1 MQEVL
6 VSKIFNYAST
16 PTKNVEGQFWFNPST
31 NVLSR
36 FNGTIWKPI
45 TVSSDDVAVLT
56 DGSKVS
62 LTSYLNTQ
70 IAALAEG
77 IDSKQD
83 KLETYKEKQGDEK
96 IDTRITSSLKENGD
110 SGKSGDITIWTQG
123 ASTSD
128 GGNTTVPTSGNIILS
143 TGDLW
148 GGSTGGGNIE
158 INTGSE
164 VEFGLGASIKLNSGH
179 PGAPKN
185 PGDIMITSGGS
196 AGIPGKININAI
208 GSTQNSEMS
217 AEPIITISTEDRN
230 SSSGGTGD
238 ILIKS
243 GNITGP
249 LGTGNGGQI
258 SIGGGQIETAAQGG
272 NIDITAGSAT
282 GENSTSGRI
291 KLNVPDKS
299 GIVIAK
305 DFIELNYKGDTSTNP
320 GYNEWKCYIGGSG
333 SKETTDFNASKYS
346 IIYLGNSDYATEIN
360 LGGGNSYAT
369 VNIGT
374 TSGINSINIGSGSD
388 YDTLT
393 LDCGTLSGRTFNTEL
408 TSTSDNNHIP
418 TSKAVYDALT
428 LKQDTL
434 QFYTESIT
442 PSGSGIYKEQI
453 SLGKNNYSQT
463 INIGGNSGFQII
475 NLGGSSASSGRIT
488 IGTTGNNNQIQIGRD
503 NTSTALEIN
512 AVTVNGAAIDKTEL
526 TESSNKLP
534 TSQAVLNEL
543 SSKQNATDNSLETT
557 DKTIVGAINEL
568 SANKQN
574 TLKYF
579 SESDSSTVP
588 SSNNAQVSI
597 LKSSDYQ
604 TTLNLG
610 FESSNGIQTI
620 NIGGSSNTRNINIGP
635 KVCGE
640 NNNVTIGNASDGVLL
655 TLNTG
660 RGLAGT
666 GVTKDLSTSATDAQ
680 FPTAAAVNNQLILK
694 QNITDNTLTTADKTI
709 VGAINE
715 INSIFNVNTLLAPIT
730 DVKTITTTLENLITD
745 TQYANKPGTI
755 LINPAITNTGAIL
768 VGEAITDISKA
779 FPIYTDQPVTIAFK
793 NINDFK
799 VAGNIAGDKFNYI
812 VSFGYIGNTNIVSNN
827 LKITTTN
834 GVYESTPEGDSES
847 TTLKISK
854 IS

>member
-6 VSKIFNYAST
+6 VSKIFNYTST

-56 DGSKVS
+56 DGSKIS

-83 KLETYKEKQGDEK
+83 KLETYKEKQGDRK
-96 IDTRITSSLKENGD
+96 INTTISSSASDDG
-110 SGKSGDITIWTQG
+110 GFTGDIIIHTNGVGDTDG
-123 ASTSD
+123 A
-128 GGNTTVPTSGNIILS
+128 PHPGNITLS
-143 TGDLW
+143 TGKSS
-148 GGSTGGGNIE
+148 GGGGNITLT
-158 INTGSE
+158 TGDETDGSAT
-164 VEFGLGASIKLNSGH
+164 GASLVLNKAS
-179 PGAPKN
+179 
-185 PGDIMITSGGS
+185 
-196 AGIPGKININAI
+196 
-208 GSTQNSEMS
+208 
-217 AEPIITISTEDRN
+217 
-230 SSSGGTGD
+230 
-238 ILIKS
+238 
-243 GNITGP
+243 
-249 LGTGNGGQI
+249 NGG
-258 SIGGGQIETAAQGG
+258 
-272 NIDITAGSAT
+272 NVDITAGSAT
-282 GENSTSGRI
+282 GENSASGKI

-305 DFIELNYKGDTSTNP
+305 DFIELNYKGDTSNP
-320 GYNEWKCYIGGSG
+320 YSNEWKCYIGGYGDS
-333 SKETTDFNASKYS
+333 EDTTDFSSGKYS
-346 IIYLGNSDYATEIN
+346 KIYLGYSDYGTEIN
-360 LGGGNSYAT
+360 LGGENSSA
-369 VNIGT
+369 VVNICNDGSANSNIINIGT
-374 TSGINSINIGSGSD
+374 AKTTNYINIGPSD
-388 YDTLT
+388 SQDSTLT
-393 LDCGTLSGRTFNTEL
+393 LNCGTLSGKTFNTEL

-428 LKQDTL
+428 LKQNTL

-442 PSGSGIYKEQI
+442 DAPGYPSGSEIYKEQI

-463 INIGGNSGFQII
+463 INIGGGNNLQNI
-475 NLGGSSASSGRIT
+475 NLGGSVSTYGIIT

-503 NTSTALEIN
+503 NTNTTLEIN
-512 AVTVNGAAIDKTEL
+512 AVEVNGTVIDKTAL

-534 TSQAVLNEL
+534 TSQVVLNGL
-543 SSKQNATDNSLETT
+543 SAKQNTTDNNLTTT

-579 SESDSSTVP
+579 SESDSSTDP

-610 FESSNGIQTI
+610 FESSNGVQTV
-620 NIGGSSNTRNINIGP
+620 NIGGSSNYRRINIGTQT
-635 KVCGE
+635 CGSY
-640 NNNVTIGNASDGVLL
+640 NNVTIGNASDGVLL

-694 QNITDNTLTTADKTI
+694 QNITDNTLTTTAKTI
-709 VGAINE
+709 SGAINE
-715 INSIFNVNTLLAPIT
+715 LKTATDSMVVVSTDNAINVVPTTAQTGVLIASSKTNGGNVIIT
-730 DVKTITTTLENLITD
+730 PK
-745 TQYANKPGTI
+745 
-755 LINPAITNTGAIL
+755 ITNTGACYL
-768 VGEAITDISKA
+768 STSSTYSNLN
-779 FPIYTDQPVTIAFK
+779 PIYPDPTNNKYTYPNLGTVYLFVD
-793 NINDFK
+793 N
-799 VAGNIAGDKFNYI
+799 AGDSADI
-812 VSFGYIGNTNIVSNN
+812 VIENFAG
-827 LKITTTN
+827 
-834 GVYESTPEGDSES
+834 
-847 TTLKISK
+847 
-854 IS
+854 